1 MGSVTEHPPG
11 GSTEYTTMAADA
23 QLPPG
28 MDQMN
33 NDLLLSILSWLPDKD
48 LLCAYA
54 VVCKA
59 WRVAAYSPYLW
70 EQVVSPAALGLP
82 NKAHPQLYFAAH
94 ARNFLRN
101 PCFLEARNNTPVPA
115 WILNASGGNGVSWE
129 FPPCGT
135 STFEGEHVSNPPAP
149 LPYPHKTT
157 SKVDNSGIA
166 RRLRNYGQPALRLA
180 AGVGQPSLESKAE
193 VAESEGVS
201 GCVATSFGWAELVQ
215 VVDLYA
221 ELQRRGLTP
230 EEAEQLLASE
240 STLGFSILV
249 GARSDQE
256 GQFSVGLM
264 LDGGQGG
271 ILMASGE
278 GHQHGFSG
286 NLKTGPNGEWRRFS
300 MLVGVP
306 VGCRRVTVVL
316 RGKDK
321 SYWAGFYGTKFA
333 SAELR
338 FVVESER
345 ELFTASRIQ

>member
-1 MGSVTEHPPG
+1 MGSVTEHPPV

-23 QLPPG
+23 ELPPG

-48 LLCAYA
+48 LLCASA
-54 VVCKA
+54 V
-59 WRVAAYSPYLW
+59 
-70 EQVVSPAALGLP
+70 
-82 NKAHPQLYFAAH
+82 
-94 ARNFLRN
+94 
-101 PCFLEARNNTPVPA
+101 
-115 WILNASGGNGVSWE
+115 ILNASGGNGVSWE

-135 STFEGEHVSNPPAP
+135 STFEGERVSKPPAP
-149 LPYPHKTT
+149 LPYPRKATT
-157 SKVDNSGIA
+157 NVDNSGIA
-166 RRLRNYGQPALRLA
+166 GWLRNYVQPALRLA
-180 AGVGQPSLESKAE
+180 AGVGLPSLESKAQAE

-201 GCVATSFGWAELVQ
+201 GCVATSYGWAELIQ

-230 EEAEQLLASE
+230 EEAEQLLDSE

-249 GARSDQE
+249 GARYDQE

-264 LDGGQGG
+264 LDGGQGDA
-271 ILMASGE
+271 LMASGE
-278 GHQHGFSG
+278 GHQHRYSG
-286 NLKTGPNGEWRRFS
+286 KMKTGPNDEWCRFS
-300 MLVGVP
+300 MLVDVP

-321 SYWAGFYGTKFA
+321 SFWNGFYGTKSA

-345 ELFTASRIQ
+345 ELFTASVS